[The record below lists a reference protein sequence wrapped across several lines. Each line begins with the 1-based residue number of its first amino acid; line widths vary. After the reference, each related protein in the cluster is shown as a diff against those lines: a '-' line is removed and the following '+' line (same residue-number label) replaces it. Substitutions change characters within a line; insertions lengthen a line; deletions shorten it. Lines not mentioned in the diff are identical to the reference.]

1 MENKT
6 PQDQSPENGAIRLT
20 TTSYAVMS
28 LLDLFGQATPY
39 DLKQALDHTIQN
51 FWPIPHTTFYDEPT
65 RLAKAGYLSQSQEAG
80 GRRRK
85 LYSLTDSGREALREW
100 ADAPGAPPS
109 QYRDEGM
116 LKVFAGADPQA
127 AFAGRADWHR
137 AKLAE
142 LEGYMEALKAE
153 PDVYPAD
160 KWRGAEATLVGGIAY
175 HRHMIETFERYV
187 EDSPS
192 SGADARERETPLK

>member
-1 MENKT
+1 MERNPLTK
-6 PQDQSPENGAIRLT
+6 PIRLT

-28 LLDLFGQATPY
+28 LLDLFGEASPY

-51 FWPIPHTTFYDEPT
+51 FWPVPHTTFYDEPA
-65 RLAKAGYLSQSQEAG
+65 RLAKAGYLSQSQEAN

-85 LYSLTDSGREALREW
+85 LYALTDSGRQALREW
-100 ADAPGAPPS
+100 ADSPGAPPS

-116 LKVFAGADPQA
+116 LKVFAGAHPQA

-142 LEGYMEALKAE
+142 LEGYMHALKAE
-153 PDVYPAD
+153 PGVFPPD

-187 EDSPS
+187 EDSTS
-192 SGADARERETPLK
+192 NGADRARASAREHETPLK